1 MERSTQG
8 TSDQS
13 LNSFQ
18 WASLCSELAKCW
30 CVIID
35 WTLPRRGPRK
45 TKARG
50 QLNLQ
55 SRVLKISQQH
65 SLTFISHT
73 QVCLSMTD
81 TEQMHTIR
89 PVHHSCLGRFFCI
102 FYPSVRNQFR
112 SNCRWKS
119 IIKILFSNMSSAIYL
134 VLVWTS
140 FYASG
145 LDSAGCSSVCL
156 MI

>member
-1 MERSTQG
+1 M
-8 TSDQS
+8 
-13 LNSFQ
+13 SFIVS
-18 WASLCSELAKCW
+18 WVGKCW

-55 SRVLKISQQH
+55 SRVLKITQHH
-65 SLTFISHT
+65 SLTFISLARQSLNDRQHGPDAYN
-73 QVCLSMTD
+73 QASPSFLSGK
-81 TEQMHTIR
+81 I
-89 PVHHSCLGRFFCI
+89 FCV
-102 FYPSVRNQFR
+102 FYSLVQNQFR

-134 VLVWTS
+134 LLVWTS

-145 LDSAGCSSVCL
+145 VWTRLGWLLVCL
-156 MI
+156 FDDLNVLSFK